1 MCVLGGR
8 GAGEGR
14 WLVGEW
20 VIMLNGIGSVF
31 LFCQW
36 RGRWIGGGVFGRT
49 ACSSYDDIHTPIS
62 MYIHSY
68 FHVDIHTFTFPCRYT
83 YIFPSSYDGNM

>member
-1 MCVLGGR
+1 VCVLGGR
-8 GAGEGR
+8 GGGKGR
-14 WLVGEW
+14 WLGGGGVSG
-20 VIMLNGIGSVF
+20 LNRIGSVF

-36 RGRWIGGGVFGRT
+36 RGRWSGGGVFGRT
-49 ACSSYDDIHTPIS
+49 CSSYDDIHTPIS

-68 FHVDIHTFTFPCRYT
+68 FHVHIHTFAPPCRHT